1 MMKSIMAKN
10 IARLR
15 KEKGYTQEKL
25 ASLMQVSAQAISK
38 WENEQSYPDI
48 ELLPRLTDILETNID
63 SLIGHIPGD
72 SRKTIYSEVY
82 EDNGFYWG
90 LQPDSL
96 CFDVLRLYP
105 PSGHVKILEIG
116 CGEGKDA
123 LFFARNGYNVTAF
136 DIAQSAINKVQRLA
150 DQYKVYIKA
159 FRAEMKEYRLE
170 EDYDIIFSSR
180 ALHHLHPDFR
190 SEIIADYQKHTKPNG
205 LHALNVYIRKPF
217 IGPPPE
223 KDDFAYLWRTGEIF
237 SLYADWNLQRIDEI
251 IYDCF
256 SSGIPHKHV
265 MDILVAQNSR
275 ELL

>member
-159 FRAEMKEYRLE
+159 FRADMKEYRLE

-205 LHALNVYIRKPF
+205 LHALNPNY
-217 IGPPPE
+217 
-223 KDDFAYLWRTGEIF
+223 
-237 SLYADWNLQRIDEI
+237 SQR
-251 IYDCF
+251 
-256 SSGIPHKHV
+256 
-265 MDILVAQNSR
+265 
-275 ELL
+275 